1 MIIIRIF
8 RRYYKTFGLLFV
20 SKPTGNIVS
29 MLLQII
35 GQIRAFDKGGTSF

>member
-20 SKPTGNIVS
+20 RHGCLTKDDFQV
-29 MLLQII
+29 LQ
-35 GQIRAFDKGGTSF
+35 GSVKTLFS